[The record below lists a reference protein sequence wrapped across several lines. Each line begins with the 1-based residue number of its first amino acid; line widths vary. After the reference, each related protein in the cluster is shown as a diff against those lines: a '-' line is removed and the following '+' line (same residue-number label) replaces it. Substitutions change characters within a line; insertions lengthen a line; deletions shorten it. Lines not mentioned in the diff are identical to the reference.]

1 MRGLGRPGTKGNVG
15 PHRGTGG
22 AVAGSLVVH
31 IVAGALIVLP
41 AGVRR
46 AMPPVYRVDLVAAP
60 KSTQQKRR
68 APEVVKRSAEQ
79 TVPTRRKRRT
89 SVAETPPP
97 PKRDPNREQ
106 EPAAR
111 TNPDTLVA
119 DAEPSTGSDPATVNT
134 SGVDFP
140 YPAYL
145 QNIVVQVYRRWS
157 RPKGN
162 RSLKAEVLFFIHRDG
177 SVTNFQFVQ
186 RSGSFAFDIEAQ
198 GAIEAAANSGVFG
211 PLPDGYPSDVLPVSF
226 FFDPKSAR

>member
-1 MRGLGRPGTKGNVG
+1 M
-15 PHRGTGG
+15 
-22 AVAGSLVVH
+22 AGSLAFH
-31 IVAGALIVLP
+31 ILAGAWVLVP
-41 AGVRR
+41 AGVQR
-46 AMPPVYRVDLVAAP
+46 AMPPVYRVELVAAP
-60 KSTQQKRR
+60 KTTRQTRR
-68 APEVVKRSAEQ
+68 APEVVQRPAER
-79 TVPTRRKRRT
+79 TVPTRQERRT
-89 SVAETPPP
+89 SVAEAPPP
-97 PKRDPNREQ
+97 PKQDRDHEH

-162 RSLKAEVLFFIHRDG
+162 RLLKAEVIFFIHRDG
-177 SVTNFQFVQ
+177 AVTNFQFVQ
-186 RSGSFAFDIEAQ
+186 RSGSFRFDTEVQ
-198 GAIEAAANSGVFG
+198 GAIEAAANAAAFG
-211 PLPDGYPSDVLPVSF
+211 RLPDGYSADILPVIF